1 MTLAARQ
8 WGDEHLSPA
17 ASTER
22 ANHFLREVL
31 TRGETR
37 DDAGNTP
44 RGGQTPDAGGEP
56 PTGGQ
61 TPDDA
66 HTPQPVPSPQTP
78 EGALLRVSP
87 KTPEGAL
94 PPTGGQ
100 PPAPPTTPPGTVL
113 VSLSPSPEP
122 QRRAP
127 EPKKMPKR
135 SRSNKIQMPP
145 GHPRI

>member
-1 MTLAARQ
+1 MTLAAKQ
-8 WGDEHLSPA
+8 WGEDLSPA
-17 ASTER
+17 ASSAR
-22 ANHFLREVL
+22 AHHFLQEVL

-44 RGGQTPDAGGEP
+44 RGGQPPGAGGEP

-61 TPDDA
+61 TPDD
-66 HTPQPVPSPQTP
+66 VPSPQTP
-78 EGALLRVSP
+78 EGLLRFSP

-113 VSLSPSPEP
+113 VSSSPEP

-135 SRSNKIQMPP
+135 SRSNKIQTPP
-145 GHPRI
+145 GNPRI